1 MTLLIVGA
9 GGYLGSELA
18 RQATASGRPVAGTF
32 ATRPGSLP
40 GVAWLPL
47 DLRERSALDRVLDE
61 VRPDTVVNAAYRQA
75 DWGVTAE
82 GAVRVAMAAA
92 ERGLRL
98 VHVSSDAVFSGAR
111 VHYDEGAAP
120 DPTTPYGAAKAA
132 AETAVRLLTPT
143 AAVVRTSLILGDGD
157 SGHERLVHDLAA
169 GRRDGVL
176 FTDQVRCPVHV
187 ADLAAALLELTE
199 RAHSGTFHVA
209 GPDAVSR
216 HELGLLIARRDGLD
230 PAAVPAGRRADVD
243 GAGPADVRLD
253 GGATRRLLRT
263 RVRGATEFLAPGA

>member
-1 MTLLIVGA
+1 MTLLIIGA
-9 GGYLGSELA
+9 GGYLGAELA
-18 RQATASGRPVAGTF
+18 RQATAGRRPVAGTF
-32 ATRPGSLP
+32 TRRPGTTP
-40 GVAWLPL
+40 GMAWLPL
-47 DLRERSALDRVLDE
+47 DLREQSRLDRVLDE

-75 DWGVTAE
+75 DWAVTAE
-82 GAVRVAMAAA
+82 GATRVATAAR

-111 VHYDEGAAP
+111 VHYTEGAVP

-132 AETAVRLLTPT
+132 AETAVRVLAPT
-143 AAVVRTSLILGDGD
+143 AAVVRTSLILGDGH
-157 SGHERLVHDLAA
+157 SVHERTVHELAA

-187 ADLAAALLELTE
+187 ADLASALLELADP
-199 RAHSGTFHVA
+199 AHAGTFHVA

-230 PAAVPAGRRADVD
+230 PAAVPAGRRAVVP

-253 GGATRRLLRT
+253 SEATWRLLRT
-263 RVRGATEFLAPGA
+263 RVRGAAEFLSPAA